1 MLQFFHRILTS
12 CAKSNTRIAMGMTP
26 NCSARPE
33 LTFPVPFYLLNN
45 NSKIF
50 KSTFVTAHLWANA
63 SEVKI
68 QNFLLFLQKLP
79 SCMFEFVLNKP
90 LLYTVKC
97 F

>member
-1 MLQFFHRILTS
+1 
-12 CAKSNTRIAMGMTP
+12 MGMTP
-26 NCSARPE
+26 NCSARYE
-33 LTFPVPFYLLNN
+33 LTFRVLFYLLNI

-50 KSTFVTAHLWANA
+50 KSTFVTEHLWANA

-79 SCMFEFVLNKP
+79 SYMFEFGLNKP
-90 LLYTVKC
+90 LLYTMKC